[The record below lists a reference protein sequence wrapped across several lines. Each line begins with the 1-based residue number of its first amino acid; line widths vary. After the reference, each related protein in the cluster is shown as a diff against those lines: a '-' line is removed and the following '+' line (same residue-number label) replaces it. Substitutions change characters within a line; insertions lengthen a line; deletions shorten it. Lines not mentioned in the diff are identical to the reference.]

1 MKKILKTIGI
11 IVVLALACVLLAVLT
26 MPIWVGPVLRPTV
39 NAAVPRFTQTDFKLE
54 KLGLN
59 PYTGRLEVGGLMLGN
74 PKGYSEPVALS
85 LSNLVVDVGM
95 TTLCDKYIHV
105 EEVTVEGLFAS
116 YVSGGENNVDNF
128 KQIQYNAAG
137 GKEKYEAKKAKA
149 EAKAAEAAKD
159 DKAPAEPEPEEDAA
173 SEKKLVID
181 LLTIRDVRV
190 KYGMVT
196 IPIPVDIVLKDIGKD
211 SGGATFDEVLEDIW
225 KAIMESASSI
235 GEGMKAGMKTLGESA
250 KSLGESAKSLGE
262 SAKSLGE
269 GAKSLGGAIGSGSSA
284 AASAAAKA
292 TTETFNKAT
301 DKAADLFK
309 GLLK

>member
-1 MKKILKTIGI
+1 MKTVLKTIGI

-159 DKAPAEPEPEEDAA
+159 DKAQAEPEPEEDAA

-250 KSLGESAKSLGE
+250 KSLGENAKSI
-262 SAKSLGE
+262 GE

-309 GLLK
+309 GLLNK

>member
-159 DKAPAEPEPEEDAA
+159 DKAQAEPEPEEDAA

-250 KSLGESAKSLGE
+250 KSLGENAKSI
-262 SAKSLGE
+262 GE

-309 GLLK
+309 GLLNK